1 MDKEIVIFA
10 VTSAAFAGIGIVSLI
25 LNKKGRAKKTGLP
38 MVGATIAAVVS
49 IVVYYFVFSQL
60 QFMVP
65 PLWFLWIS

>member
-25 LNKKGRAKKTGLP
+25 LNKGRAKKTGLP